1 MITHR
6 DSQGE
11 SSQLSVPSP
20 STGSPGIGSSN
31 TASPG
36 ALSCQGLTIRYGHQ
50 TVVEDVTFSVPPGG
64 LYALLGRNGA
74 GKSSILR
81 CLLGQQRPQAGS
93 VQIFGL
99 DAWRRRAQAMG
110 RTGVVPER
118 PDAPPALN
126 AAQLEELCQSLYPR
140 WDGKGYR
147 RRLRRFGVEKQTPF
161 GKLSR
166 GQQTL
171 VQLSL
176 ALAPSPELLVLDDPT
191 LGLDAVARRDFFQE
205 LMGELHDSEATVLLA
220 SHDLEGISRIAD
232 RVGIL
237 HGGRL
242 QLDEDLDLL
251 KNRFR
256 RIRFPKT
263 PTHEVEGLLEALEPV
278 RRQIGA
284 WGPEAVVARCDAEM
298 TQGLRHQSGG
308 AVEVEPMSLEEIFI
322 AVTGDGGEGG
332 VS

>member
-1 MITHR
+1 MTALR
-6 DSQGE
+6 VPLEQGGVN
-11 SSQLSVPSP
+11 SAQL
-20 STGSPGIGSSN
+20 
-31 TASPG
+31 PG
-36 ALSCQGLTIRYGHQ
+36 AQLPSALSAHGLTIRYGHQ
-50 TVVEDVTFSVPPGG
+50 TVVEAVTFSVRPGS

-74 GKSSILR
+74 GKSSIIR

-93 VQIFGL
+93 VRILGM
-99 DAWRRRAQAMG
+99 DAWRRRAQAMA

-126 AAQLEELCQSLYPR
+126 PRQLGNLCQPLYPR
-140 WDGKGYR
+140 WDADGYR
-147 RRLRRFGVEKQTPF
+147 QRLDRFGVAERTPF

-171 VQLSL
+171 VQLAL
-176 ALAPSPELLVLDDPT
+176 ALAPVPELLILDDPT
-191 LGLDAVARRDFFQE
+191 LGLDAVARQSFFQE
-205 LMGELHDSEATVLLA
+205 LMAELYDSEATVLLT

-242 QLDEDLDLL
+242 QLDEDLDSL
-251 KNRFR
+251 KDRFR
-256 RIRFPKT
+256 RIRYAKT
-263 PTHEVEGLLEALEPV
+263 PTGEVEGLIEALQPV

-298 TQGLRHQSGG
+298 TQGLRHQTGG

-332 VS
+332 AQ

>member
-1 MITHR
+1 MTAHR
-6 DSQGE
+6 DSQE
-11 SSQLSVPSP
+11 ERALHS
-20 STGSPGIGSSN
+20 
-31 TASPG
+31 

-50 TVVEDVTFSVPPGG
+50 TVVENVTFSVRPGS

-74 GKSSILR
+74 GKSSMIR

-93 VQIFGL
+93 LRILGL

-126 AAQLEELCQSLYPR
+126 PKQLGRLCQPLYPR
-140 WDGKGYR
+140 WNEAGYR
-147 RRLRRFGVEKQTPF
+147 QRLDRFGVAEKTPF

-171 VQLSL
+171 VQLAL
-176 ALAPSPELLVLDDPT
+176 ALAPAPELLVLDDPT

-205 LMGELHDSEATVLLA
+205 LMGELHDSEATVLLT

-242 QLDEDLDLL
+242 QLDEDLDVL
-251 KNRFR
+251 KDRFR
-256 RIRFPKT
+256 RIRYGKT
-263 PTHEVEGLLEALEPV
+263 PAHEVEGLIEALQPV

-298 TQGLRHQSGG
+298 TQGLRHQTGG
-308 AVEVEPMSLEEIFI
+308 SVEVEPMSLEEIFI

-332 VS
+332 AQ